1 MNIPE
6 HKTQKTAVGVETT
19 AEAAPQ
25 RFWTQS
31 SLGHWVVKNFTLWDA
46 PQAAIRLDGKAAIW
60 AC

>member
-1 MNIPE
+1 MNIPVN
-6 HKTQKTAVGVETT
+6 KTQKTAVGVETT
-19 AEAAPQ
+19 VEAAPL

-31 SLGHWVVKNFTLWDA
+31 SLGHWVVKNCTA